1 MLESKFKSRLK
12 DRLKKE
18 FPGCIIM
25 HLDPTE
31 IQGIPDLIIL
41 YNDRWAALEGK
52 RYATAHHQPNQEY
65 YVKLMNGMSYASF
78 IYPENMEVVIGELQ
92 QAFTS
97 ERQARLPK
105 RV

>member
-1 MLESKFKSRLK
+1 MLESKFKGILK

-18 FPGCIIM
+18 FPGCMVM

-41 YNDRWAALEGK
+41 YKDRWAALEGK
-52 RYATAHHQPNQEY
+52 RYEKAHHQPNQEY
-65 YVKLMNGMSYASF
+65 YVKLMNQMSYAAF
-78 IYPENMEVVIGELQ
+78 IYPENMEVIISELQ

-97 ERQARLPK
+97 ERQTRLPK
-105 RV
+105 RI

>member
-1 MLESKFKSRLK
+1 MLESKFKTRLK

-18 FPGCIIM
+18 FPGCIVM
-25 HLDPTE
+25 HLDPNE

-41 YNDRWAALEGK
+41 YKDRWAVLEGK
-52 RYATAHHQPNQEY
+52 RHANANVQPNQEY
-65 YVKLMNGMSYASF
+65 YVKLMGSMSYASF
-78 IYPENMEVVIGELQ
+78 IYPENMEVVIRELQ